1 MAKSLTFL
9 RLQSGR
15 ERLEEEIGEE
25 AMREREL
32 TEGVR
37 WSNWGGG
44 GGGVG
49 LNKI

>member
-15 ERLEEEIGEE
+15 EGFGEELGEE

-32 TEGVR
+32 MNGEDDGAKGV
-37 WSNWGGG
+37 GGG
-44 GGGVG
+44 G
-49 LNKI
+49 